1 MSSATRA
8 GLVAIVGRPNVGKS
22 TLLNR
27 LVGQDLSI
35 TSRKPQTTRYRVQGI
50 RTDEAVQMVFVDTPG
65 WELGARDGI
74 NRSMN
79 REITSAVTGVDI
91 LVFVCDARGLDA
103 ADRRI
108 LDELGALT
116 APRIVVLNKVDLVR
130 DKATVLPLIAEIDR
144 RFAPAA
150 IVPMSAREFDN
161 GEALVTELER
171 LLPEQPYLFDPEEV
185 TTQSSRFFVSE
196 IVREKLMRHLGEE
209 VPYAASV
216 IIDHFESEPDGAHIA
231 ATIWVERP
239 GQKAIVIG
247 AGGAMLKQI
256 ASAARRDIERLLGC
270 PVYLQTW
277 VKVRENWRNDVQALR
292 QLGFDG

>member
-1 MSSATRA
+1 MTRA

-50 RTDEAVQMVFVDTPG
+50 RTEDSVQMVFVDTPG

-79 REITSAVTGVDI
+79 REITSAVTGVDV
-91 LVFVCDARGLDA
+91 LVVVCDARKLRAEDE
-103 ADRRI
+103 RI
-108 LDELGALT
+108 LDELGAQKT
-116 APRIVVLNKVDLVR
+116 PRIVVLNKVDLVR
-130 DKATVLPLIAEIDR
+130 DKAALLPLIADIDR
-144 RFAPAA
+144 RFASAA
-150 IVPMSAREFDN
+150 IVPMSAREFDA
-161 GEALVTELER
+161 GAALVAEIAR
-171 LLPEQPYLFDPEEV
+171 LLPEQAYLFDPDEV
-185 TTQSSRFFVSE
+185 TTQSSRFFASE
-196 IVREKLMRHLGEE
+196 IIREKLMRYLGEE
-209 VPYAASV
+209 VPYASSV
-216 IIDHFESEPDGAHIA
+216 IIDHFESEADGAHIA

-256 ASAARRDIERLLGC
+256 ASAARRDIEQLLGC

-277 VKVRENWRNDVQALR
+277 VKVRENWRNDIQALR